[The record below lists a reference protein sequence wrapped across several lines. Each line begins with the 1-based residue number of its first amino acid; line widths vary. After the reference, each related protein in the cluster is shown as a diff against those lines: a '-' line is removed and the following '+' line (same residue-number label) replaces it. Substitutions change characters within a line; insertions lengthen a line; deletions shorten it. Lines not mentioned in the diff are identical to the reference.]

1 MAQDS
6 ITLTSQT
13 VTTGQAAELAAQPG
27 QVPLFV
33 DLDGTLIRTDMLYE
47 SFLALLRTKP
57 LLCLLVPFWLLRG
70 KAYLKHRISQ
80 QVDIA
85 ADTIPFHQPLLD
97 YLRGESAS
105 GRPLILAT
113 ATSEKPARAIAAHLG
128 IFSQVIASNAERN
141 ISGHNK
147 LEQIT
152 AVAGGQPFDYA
163 ANAMID
169 VAIWRQARKA
179 LLVSPERGVERAAR
193 KVTEIDRIFP
203 DNGSGLLDYLRAMRT
218 YQWMKN
224 LLLFVPLLTAHKFN
238 SIPLVTSEILAFFAF
253 SLCSSGVYVLN
264 DLLDLPADRA
274 HPRKRSRPFAA
285 GDLPLAH
292 GLALALLSPAAGLVI
307 AYLLSPEFCAILL
320 LYMLITFAYSIRL
333 KAYAI
338 VDVIILATLYTIR
351 VFAGAV
357 VIGVTLSFWL
367 LTFSM
372 FLFLSLALVK
382 RCSELVM
389 MSSTSGKV
397 AKGRGYH
404 VDDIGYLQMMGI
416 ASGYLAILV
425 VALYI
430 DSPVVTAQYSRPQ
443 LLWLLCPT
451 LLFWISR
458 VWLKTGRG
466 EMHDD
471 PLIFTIRDTGSR
483 LVGLICV
490 LTVFLSI

>member
-1 MAQDS
+1 MAHDR
-6 ITLTSQT
+6 
-13 VTTGQAAELAAQPG
+13 
-27 QVPLFV
+27 VPLFV
-33 DLDGTLIRTDMLYE
+33 DLDGTLVRTDMLYE
-47 SFLALLRTKP
+47 SFLALLRSRP
-57 LLCLLVPFWLLRG
+57 LQCLLVPFWLLRG
-70 KAYLKHRISQ
+70 KAYLKHRIAQ
-80 QVDIA
+80 QVDIT
-85 ADTIPFHQPLLD
+85 ADTIPFHQPLVD
-97 YLRGESAS
+97 YLREQAGS
-105 GRPLILAT
+105 GRTLILAT
-113 ATSEKPARAIAAHLG
+113 ATAEKLAHAIAGHLG
-128 IFSQVIASNAERN
+128 IFSQVIASTREKNV
-141 ISGHNK
+141 SGHNK
-147 LEQIT
+147 LERIRE
-152 AVAGGQPFDYA
+152 AVGEQPFDYA

-169 VAIWRQARKA
+169 VSIWQQARKA

-193 KVTEIDRIFP
+193 KVTEIERVFP
-203 DNGSGLLDYLRAMRT
+203 GAGNGLFVYLRAMRT

-224 LLLFVPLLTAHKFN
+224 LLLFVPLFTAHKFD
-238 SIPLVTSEILAFFAF
+238 SIPLVTSEILAFLAF

-274 HPRKRSRPFAA
+274 HPRKRLRPFAA

-292 GLALALLSPAAGLVI
+292 GLALACLSPAAGLLI
-307 AYLLSPEFCAILL
+307 AYLLSWEFCTILL
-320 LYMLITFAYSIRL
+320 LYMLITSAYSIRL
-333 KAYAI
+333 KTYAI

-389 MSSTSGKV
+389 MNNTAGKV
-397 AKGRGYH
+397 ASGRGYH
-404 VDDIGYLQMMGI
+404 VEDLGYLQMMGV

-430 DSPVVTAQYSRPQ
+430 DSPDVSAQYSHPQ

-490 LTVFLSI
+490 LAVILSI